1 VATQDGPPRQFWGPY
16 YRKFSPTQTGNVMID
31 VVRSGEIWG
40 KPPRGGLGDEPRV
53 KAYRGHIPTG
63 EQGFEFWSF
72 QKPNDP
78 YGSRVYWSNAGEFLV
93 AADNVVKLKIAITK
107 VTQPLR

>member
-16 YRKFSPTQTGNVMID
+16 YRKLSPTQGGNTMSKVLL
-31 VVRSGEIWG
+31 SGEIWG
-40 KPPRGGLGDEPRV
+40 KPPLGGLGDEPRV
-53 KAYRGHIPTG
+53 KAYRGQLPPG

-78 YGSRVYWSNAGEFLV
+78 YGSRVYWSNAGEFLA

-107 VTQPLR
+107 VTQTLG